1 MDMSIRFPGLKLI
14 LDYVPKSFEI
24 FGFEITIYGVLIAVG
39 MLLGIFFV
47 VLEARRNHEEPDAY
61 LDLAIITLITGVIGA
76 RLLYAAFSWSLYKND
91 PGQILNVRSGGM
103 LFYGGLLGGV
113 LGGIVYCRIRKKS
126 FWKMADLACMGILI
140 GQIIGKWGSFFNR
153 ESFGEYADNI
163 FSMQIPLTVVRAG
176 EVTTTMREN
185 LQMVDGV
192 SCILVQPLFLYESL
206 WCLLVLMLLMMHLR
220 RRVFQGE
227 IFLRYLAGYGLGRFV
242 IQWMRTDK
250 VFFPGT
256 EIDVS
261 LVISGVLFVLCTVIV
276 TVKIVMAKK
285 RARVRKRRIE
295 KDYQAEQQAAEQRK
309 NATENLETETVQG
322 EKYESEQNTNTA
334 EPGDSPE
341 SIPSAAIAGGTEES
355 GQPDQKQER
364 SSEESGSQSES

>member
-153 ESFGEYADNI
+153 ESFGEYVDNI
-163 FSMQIPLTVVRAG
+163 LSTPKSF
-176 EVTTTMREN
+176 
-185 LQMVDGV
+185 
-192 SCILVQPLFLYESL
+192 
-206 WCLLVLMLLMMHLR
+206 VLKYKKRFFPDHLPVPYTIGYPSGAHHTDSD
-220 RRVFQGE
+220 VFQNP
-227 IFLRYLAGYGLGRFV
+227 L
-242 IQWMRTDK
+242 
-250 VFFPGT
+250 P
-256 EIDVS
+256 
-261 LVISGVLFVLCTVIV
+261 C
-276 TVKIVMAKK
+276 
-285 RARVRKRRIE
+285 
-295 KDYQAEQQAAEQRK
+295 
-309 NATENLETETVQG
+309 
-322 EKYESEQNTNTA
+322 
-334 EPGDSPE
+334 
-341 SIPSAAIAGGTEES
+341 
-355 GQPDQKQER
+355 
-364 SSEESGSQSES
+364 